1 MKTKFLSLAL
11 LAAAATPAHAIV
23 ITNTTDATALANA
36 IAGSGVTISNAVLT
50 HNVVA
55 PSGTF
60 TAGGTAIGFDSGIV
74 LTTGSTACVPGP
86 NNNSSCSFG
95 GTFSSLSFDFTSTT
109 GEVFFNYVFASEEY
123 NQYVNS
129 SFNDTFQLRLN
140 GTNIAL
146 LPGGAGV
153 VSINNVN
160 CLTNSAFYRNNNSG
174 EANTPTGCTNLGLDT
189 QMDGL
194 TVVLTAGATLLAG
207 TNHFE
212 FFITDQG
219 DSALDSAVFIKAG
232 SFSGSNPGQVPEP
245 ASLALLGIGL
255 AGLGAMRRRK
265 TD

>member
-1 MKTKFLSLAL
+1 MKIKALSFAL
-11 LAAAATPAHAIV
+11 LAAAAAPAHAIV

-36 IAGSGVTISNAVLT
+36 IGGSGITISNATLT

-60 TAGGTAIGFDSGIV
+60 TAGGTAIGFDKGIV

-86 NNNSSCSFG
+86 NNQSSCSNG
-95 GTFSSLSFDFTSTT
+95 GTFSSLSFDFTSTS
-109 GEVFFNYVFASEEY
+109 GQVFFNYVFGSEEY

-129 SFNDTFQLRLN
+129 SFNDTFELRLN

-160 CLTNSAFYRNNNSG
+160 CLTNSGYYRNNNSG
-174 EANTPTGCTNLGLDT
+174 ESNTPTGCTNLGLDT
-189 QMDGL
+189 QLDGL
-194 TVVLTAGATLLAG
+194 TVVLTANAALQPG

-212 FFITDQG
+212 FFITDKG
-219 DSALDSAVFIKAG
+219 DSALDSAVFIEGG
-232 SFSGSNPGQVPEP
+232 SFSADDPNPAPEP

-265 TD
+265 TA